1 METTYDLETD
11 LNTLVNDYGLIS
23 VLEALKQ
30 LVEIRAEHTAEPS
43 TDQQSEETEAFR
55 DVARSLTVLIKALP
69 PELDYEIA
77 LQQVTHTSTNLD
89 PQEEMLTY
97 GQ

>member
-1 METTYDLETD
+1 LDEKKMETTYDLETD

-23 VLEALKQ
+23 VLEA
-30 LVEIRAEHTAEPS
+30 EHTVKPS

-89 PQEEMLTY
+89 PQEETLTY